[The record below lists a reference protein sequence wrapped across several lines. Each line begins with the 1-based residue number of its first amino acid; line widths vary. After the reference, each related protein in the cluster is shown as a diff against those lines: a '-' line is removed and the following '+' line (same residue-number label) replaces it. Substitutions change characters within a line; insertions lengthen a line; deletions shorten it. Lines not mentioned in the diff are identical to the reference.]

1 VGLAFQ
7 LKDDWLDVY
16 GDTETFGKN
25 IGGDICCNKKT
36 FMLISAL
43 AKADDGTKVELQTW
57 IDKREFDREEK
68 VSAVTAI
75 YNKLGISDLAEKEMR
90 EYYQKAMDELG
101 KVSVPDEQKQTLYQ
115 LADDLLYRDK

>member
-1 VGLAFQ
+1 
-7 LKDDWLDVY
+7 
-16 GDTETFGKN
+16 
-25 IGGDICCNKKT
+25 
-36 FMLISAL
+36 MLISAL

-90 EYYQKAMDELG
+90 EYYQKAMDALG
-101 KVSVPDEQKQTLYQ
+101 KVSVPDEQKRTLSQ